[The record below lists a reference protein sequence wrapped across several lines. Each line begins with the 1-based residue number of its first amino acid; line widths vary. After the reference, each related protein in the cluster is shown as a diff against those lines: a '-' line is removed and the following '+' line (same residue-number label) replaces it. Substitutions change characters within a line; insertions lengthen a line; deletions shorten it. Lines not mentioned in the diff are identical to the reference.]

1 MSGGRRRGG
10 APWHSF
16 SRFFAPRSPFRDK
29 EEEEEERPGTGHPPA
44 PGRGAARWESWGRRG
59 RGSCADP
66 PTGLPA
72 RRPLHG
78 DRRFLFSFLR
88 CWSFLLLARFPA
100 APLASPA
107 FVKRGCEAGGSRP
120 GAHPLGRR
128 SARSSLRPAGPG
140 SVPGR
145 CREPASLPGVEGRVR
160 APPAAVI
167 LPAYLNVLKNDKKKK
182 RIVIP
187 GFQDVLKL

>member
-1 MSGGRRRGG
+1 MAVGG
-10 APWHSF
+10 A
-16 SRFFAPRSPFRDK
+16 AP
-29 EEEEEERPGTGHPPA
+29 PGTA
-44 PGRGAARWESWGRRG
+44 SPGSSLPGVLSETRKKRRRRG
-59 RGSCADP
+59 RGRATRLP
-66 PTGLPA
+66 RAGALPGGNPGGVGGGGPALTRRMGLPA

-128 SARSSLRPAGPG
+128 GARSSLRPAGPG

-167 LPAYLNVLKNDKKKK
+167 LPAYLNVLKND
-182 RIVIP
+182 
-187 GFQDVLKL
+187 